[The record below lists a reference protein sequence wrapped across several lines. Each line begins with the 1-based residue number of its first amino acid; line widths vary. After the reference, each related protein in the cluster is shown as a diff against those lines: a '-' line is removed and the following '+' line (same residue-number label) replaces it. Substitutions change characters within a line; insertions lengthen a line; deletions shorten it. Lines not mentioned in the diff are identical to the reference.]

1 MKSLYIRFYR
11 FIDNTGQ
18 ILQPLDFFPN
28 GSDIMSLLHV
38 WEQIHW
44 SAIAHGMCDSRYSD
58 LLPYMTCAVA
68 NPTGLLLHMTQTFL
82 CLFAHQPPPNQK
94 QKKKKFSQ
102 CHMEIKE
109 PPKLQQQNSDFLSI
123 DQYFEE
129 FDARLVLSY
138 LNFNFQLHLTDA
150 ARQIIFYLKINI
162 THVQFVI
169 DNNSKFFKIILHY
182 PTLTTH
188 STSSLY
194 ISLSFFI
201 HLEVLTHIKTLAPLP
216 SPTKK
221 EKKPPS

>member
-1 MKSLYIRFYR
+1 
-11 FIDNTGQ
+11 
-18 ILQPLDFFPN
+18 
-28 GSDIMSLLHV
+28 
-38 WEQIHW
+38 
-44 SAIAHGMCDSRYSD
+44 
-58 LLPYMTCAVA
+58 
-68 NPTGLLLHMTQTFL
+68 
-82 CLFAHQPPPNQK
+82 
-94 QKKKKFSQ
+94 
-102 CHMEIKE
+102 MEIKE

-129 FDARLVLSY
+129 FDPRLVLSY

-221 EKKPPS
+221 KKRKETTFLIDIFEKEINSVCMRSEEEEIEREKC